1 MPVVYVDVL
10 FIINAC
16 MDFLALRLAGSLLH
30 LPMRWRP
37 LLFSSFLGGI
47 YAVLSVLFPG
57 NTVVSAFIGLAVAM
71 LLCFIAFGKECGMRS
86 FYAVCILFFFSS
98 LLLGGMITAFYNF
111 LARFFSNREELLHA
125 LLEGDGK
132 LAFFFGLMLFSG
144 FIATLAYR
152 RLGTKTL
159 TQEIILTL
167 WESGR
172 ATEITAFVDSGNHL
186 LDPLS
191 GRPCIVLNAKALGDI
206 IPHDIVSFSKGHE
219 LDPVKLSAKNLRR
232 IRLVPTRSIGGERL
246 LVGYIPD
253 RVTIGRGSEARS
265 VDALVVLDMGEH
277 DFSGCNALLP
287 ASLLT

>member
-10 FIINAC
+10 FIINMC
-16 MDFLALRLAGSLLH
+16 MDFLALRFAGALLH
-30 LPMRWRP
+30 LPIRWRP
-37 LLFSSFLGGI
+37 LLFSSALGGI
-47 YAVLSVLFPG
+47 YAVIAVLFQG
-57 NTVVSAFIGLAVAM
+57 NSLVSSFIGLAVAI
-71 LLCFIAFGKECGMRS
+71 LLCFIAFGKECGRRS
-86 FYAVCILFFFSS
+86 FYALCALFFISS

-111 LARFFSNREELLHA
+111 LAQFFSNREELLHA

-132 LAFFFGLMLFSG
+132 LAFFFALMLFSG
-144 FIATLAYR
+144 IIATLAYR

-159 TQEIILTL
+159 TREIILTL

-172 ATEITAFVDSGNHL
+172 ASELSAFVDSGNHL

-206 IPHDIVSFSKGHE
+206 IPHDIFAFSKGDA
-219 LDPVKLSAKNLRR
+219 LDPAKLSKKNLRR
-232 IRLVPTRSIGGERL
+232 IRLVPSRSLGGERL

-253 RVTIGRGSEARS
+253 RVTIGRGGEARN
-265 VDALVVLDMGEH
+265 VDALVVLDMEEN

-287 ASLLT
+287 ASLIT